1 METKKITGADVLD
14 IQPLAGEFNYS
25 AESKLV
31 GQKYRRFSYNGVV
44 FTVNSEEAFCKEY
57 DNGQIYAVTFG
68 INAEG
73 QFSKLAHNNYTQ
85 VENLK
90 RFEAKI
96 KSFDRIDVVTNPEEL
111 AGL

>member
-1 METKKITGADVLD
+1 MQTKKITGEDVLD
-14 IQPLAGEFNYS
+14 IQQLPGVREYS
-25 AESKLV
+25 EDTQMK

-44 FTVNSEEAFCKEY
+44 FIVNTEDAFCQDF
-57 DNGQIYAVTFG
+57 DNGQVYAVTFG

-90 RFEAKI
+90 KFEAKI
-96 KSFDRIDVVTNPEEL
+96 KSFDRVEVITNPEEL